1 MTCKEWQKLT
11 REQKQEHFEKCKK
24 KAATCSNK

>member
-1 MTCKEWQKLT
+1 MKFKDWQKLT
-11 REQKQEHFEKCKK
+11 KGQKLKYFEECKK

>member
-1 MTCKEWQKLT
+1 MKFKDWQKLT
-11 REQKQEHFEKCKK
+11 REQQLKYFEECKK